1 MADFNPWSSDEDDEA
16 EVFQDEEDLHVH
28 RIVLVDC
35 RPCMFVPNPHD
46 EEAEAS
52 SGSTYFTSV
61 MDIVLDMFKETII
74 SRPKD
79 KLALV
84 FFGTRER
91 RHTEFDHVWVAQKLE
106 HPEADVIKR
115 VQMMRGWG
123 VADFERAVG
132 SLRAGDRT
140 LPSGAAALKSAIWEC
155 NVTFNNDSKR
165 TADENIWIFT
175 NDDDPCHAGAGA
187 DARDREVELLR
198 EQAKEA
204 AEVNRKITLV
214 PMTPPPPAADFTLSK
229 VYAPALL
236 AQHCA
241 ADKGERASHIA
252 LKSATRR
259 KHVRKRTTASLP
271 FVVHG
276 GARFRV
282 RTYKVLQRAK
292 RPAHVDVDAHD
303 STVLLKV
310 LILTSDLSVCYLPT
324 TTHSLLVSTPTS
336 STGYLIRAFKT
347 STPMCEATGAN
358 LEPAQIKTYVPY
370 AQQRVYVRRADVAAA
385 KDIGERGI
393 VLLGFARESELRD
406 YSMDSS
412 VFVYPDECA
421 VAGSTAAFA
430 ALHAAMRR
438 EDREGGRRFALVAF
452 RPREAS
458 APQLAALV
466 ATPNQGSVGG
476 GVGGGGG
483 GGGSSSKALL
493 PGGMHLIKLPYRNE
507 IRDLSRAVGPHHA
520 FLATSAERR
529 AALARAE
536 AEAEAAAG
544 GGGCEEL
551 GEEARAA
558 AVARAGW
565 RPDDATVAAARKV
578 LVCRMPSYDPSNFP
592 NPSLNKFYA
601 HLQAHSLEED
611 APNFDEEEDDVTM
624 ISEQLLAMIEKKQ
637 KRFDAFAE
645 TLAHVPEEDP
655 AAAAAGKG
663 KKRAGSGG
671 SSGGGASKRAKT
683 VAPEEVSALPWLQMM
698 REGALGKQ
706 TAATLKAYCAHVGLV
721 KGGRK
726 DELVERITDHLY
738 ADEMAALTEGG
749 LSGGKAAAA
758 SGGDAEG
765 GVKRE
770 EWWNEEPR
778 SKPRYVAGGGGGPNA
793 NNTLNH
799 DDFRLREDAAAAA
812 RAPLSAKP
820 ELPSPVAPPPPAH
833 CSPQPPLPKA
843 RNPWSDSD
851 DSD

>member
-16 EVFQDEEDLHVH
+16 EVFQDEEDLHDH
-28 RIVLVDC
+28 KIVLVDC

-52 SGSTYFTSV
+52 SDSTYFTSV
-61 MDIVLDMFKETII
+61 MDIVLDMFKEVII

-84 FFGTRER
+84 FFGTRDR
-91 RHTEFDHVWVAQKLE
+91 RHTEFDHVWVAQKLK
-106 HPEADVIKR
+106 HPEADAIKH
-115 VQMMRGWG
+115 VQAMRDWG
-123 VADFERAVG
+123 VAEFERAVG
-132 SLRAGDRT
+132 SLRANDRT
-140 LPSGAAALKSAIWEC
+140 LPSGAAVLKSAIWQC
-155 NVTFNNDSKR
+155 NVAFNNDSKR

-175 NDDDPCHAGAGA
+175 NDDDPCHAGAGT

-214 PMTPPPPAADFTLSK
+214 PMAAPPPAADFDLGK
-229 VYAPALL
+229 VYEPALL

-241 ADKGERASHIA
+241 ADKGARASHIA

-292 RPAHVDVDAHD
+292 RPAAVDVDAHD
-303 STVLLKV
+303 STVLL
-310 LILTSDLSVCYLPT
+310 
-324 TTHSLLVSTPTS
+324 
-336 STGYLIRAFKT
+336 KT

-393 VLLGFARESELRD
+393 VLLGFERESELRD

-412 VFVYPDECA
+412 VFVYPDERA

-466 ATPNQGSVGG
+466 ATPNQGSIGG
-476 GVGGGGG
+476 GGSGGGG
-483 GGGSSSKALL
+483 GGGSSSEALL

-520 FLATSAERR
+520 FLATNAERR

-536 AEAEAAAG
+536 AEAEAAAAAG
-544 GGGCEEL
+544 GGGDGCEEL

-578 LVCRMPSYDPSNFP
+578 LVCRMPSYDPSIFP

-601 HLQAHSLEED
+601 HLQ
-611 APNFDEEEDDVTM
+611 V
-624 ISEQLLAMIEKKQ
+624 
-637 KRFDAFAE
+637 R
-645 TLAHVPEEDP
+645 
-655 AAAAAGKG
+655 
-663 KKRAGSGG
+663 
-671 SSGGGASKRAKT
+671 
-683 VAPEEVSALPWLQMM
+683 
-698 REGALGKQ
+698 
-706 TAATLKAYCAHVGLV
+706 
-721 KGGRK
+721 
-726 DELVERITDHLY
+726 
-738 ADEMAALTEGG
+738 
-749 LSGGKAAAA
+749 
-758 SGGDAEG
+758 
-765 GVKRE
+765 
-770 EWWNEEPR
+770 
-778 SKPRYVAGGGGGPNA
+778 
-793 NNTLNH
+793 
-799 DDFRLREDAAAAA
+799 
-812 RAPLSAKP
+812 
-820 ELPSPVAPPPPAH
+820 PPAVY
-833 CSPQPPLPKA
+833 
-843 RNPWSDSD
+843 
-851 DSD
+851 